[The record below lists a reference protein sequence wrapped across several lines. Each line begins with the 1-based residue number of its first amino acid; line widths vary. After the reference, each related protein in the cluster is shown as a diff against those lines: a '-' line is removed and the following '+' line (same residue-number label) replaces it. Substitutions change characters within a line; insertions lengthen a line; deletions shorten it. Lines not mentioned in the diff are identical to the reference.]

1 MGRSNNYGFKSCLCV
16 LSRSVMSN
24 SLWPRELPASLLS
37 PWNFPGKNTG
47 ADCHFLLQ
55 GIFSTQGSNL
65 HLLCL
70 LHWQV
75 CSLPLVPPGKH
86 ILSVSYNLLYLLAY
100 NLEIIVSKGMPPLVV
115 EHMPNYLFINF
126 IWMSNMHLKLKMIE
140 TQLCCNLQ
148 SVKSH

>member
-1 MGRSNNYGFKSCLCV
+1 MHTC
-16 LSRSVMSN
+16 SVASVASN
-24 SLWPRELPASLLS
+24 SLRPHGLQSTRLLRSLDS
-37 PWNFPGKNTG
+37 PGKNTG
-47 ADCHFLLQ
+47 VGRHALLQ
-55 GIFSTQGSNL
+55 GIFLIQESNL
-65 HLLCL
+65 SLLCL

-100 NLEIIVSKGMPPLVV
+100 NLEIIVSEGMPPLVV

-140 TQLCCNLQ
+140 T
-148 SVKSH
+148 